1 MWEARAILSESKNCC
16 NTLTD
21 ATLLYE
27 KKQKHISLLR
37 NARDRAGRFLLLF
50 CRLLESFDLLSAYSS
65 THG

>member
-27 KKQKHISLLR
+27 KKQKHISLLQ
-37 NARDRAGRFLLLF
+37 NARDRAG
-50 CRLLESFDLLSAYSS
+50 SFR
-65 THG
+65 